1 MVAGKEGVQRSKIED
16 EGKGEVKKQ
25 EEKMRKKQKQIL
37 TGSMAFVMTFTTAA
51 TMLPAD
57 VFAAPEEFRGQLS
70 SVTDAKEDGNVVYVE
85 FNDGAVE
92 AKITF
97 LEDGIFRYNV
107 DPTGEFS
114 KYAKPK
120 SESHKGRIQQRP
132 DESDEYSHPE
142 AKVTEDDENLTIT
155 AGTTSIVFDK
165 DTALMTV
172 KNGDQVVMQEK
183 EPLRINDS

>member
-1 MVAGKEGVQRSKIED
+1 M
-16 EGKGEVKKQ
+16 KK
-25 EEKMRKKQKQIL
+25 RQKQIL

-107 DPTGEFS
+107 DPTGDFS
-114 KYAKPK
+114 KYAKPR

-132 DESDEYSHPE
+132 DESDE
-142 AKVTEDDENLTIT
+142 
-155 AGTTSIVFDK
+155 
-165 DTALMTV
+165 
-172 KNGDQVVMQEK
+172 
-183 EPLRINDS
+183 